1 MDISYLAGL
10 FDGEGTFSIQVDM
23 RKSSLGRENVRF
35 NPRMSMTIKYGKE
48 VLLEYVEAFGGTI
61 YEYPD
66 QGEYRWNLGTRKEL
80 LIAANQLLPYLR
92 IKQKIAKRFIEAL
105 EIFPDA
111 TLRGNKHLKGERSWT
126 EEMVNKVAYI
136 ALTLNPDSARKSPKS
151 VAYLK
156 ELEQIYAS

>member
-1 MDISYLAGL
+1 MDTNYLAGL

-23 RKSSLGRENVRF
+23 RRSSSGKDSVRF

-80 LIAANQLLPYLR
+80 LVAANQLLPHLR

-105 EIFPDA
+105 EIFPEKRA
-111 TLRGNKHLKGERSWT
+111 SHRLGERSWT

-136 ALTLNPDSARKSPKS
+136 ALTLNPDSARKSPKTIE
-151 VAYLK
+151 YLK
-156 ELEQIYAS
+156 ELEKIYAN

>member
-1 MDISYLAGL
+1 MDTNYLAGL

-23 RKSSLGRENVRF
+23 RRSSSGKDSVRF

-80 LIAANQLLPYLR
+80 LVAANQLLPHLR
-92 IKQKIAKRFIEAL
+92 IKKKIAGRFIEAL
-105 EIFPDA
+105 EIFPEKRA
-111 TLRGNKHLKGERSWT
+111 SHRLGERSWT

-136 ALTLNPDSARKSPKS
+136 ALTLNPDSARKSPKTIE
-151 VAYLK
+151 YLK
-156 ELEQIYAS
+156 ELEKIYAN